1 MTKNSV
7 SETNRYSRRAFLGLG
22 AGIAGGSLL
31 AACGGGSASSGGG
44 GGGKTMKFWDMP
56 WGAPAYNDAA
66 KKLTEG
72 YQPQNGLPDVTYQ
85 TIQWANFTQT
95 FSSAVASNTGPAVS
109 TGGGFQAF
117 QYADQGAIAY
127 ADKLL
132 ESFKSDGTYDDF
144 LPGTIDSMKTS
155 KGYAAVPWQLDMRV
169 WWYRKS
175 LLDENGVKVPTNWNE
190 LSTACNTLAKKGLFG
205 FATGSGAGNNLG
217 AQAIMMMM
225 INNGGGF
232 FSPDGKLDL
241 VTDRNIEAMDFVREL
256 VKMGAVDPAAVSY
269 TGDNLNNQ
277 WKNKK
282 AAMGIHTP
290 GIDTDIGDTSGD
302 LLVMSPLTA
311 PSGDKWCIVFPNN
324 IMMYKNTP
332 SQEGSEAFLGY
343 YIKNMKV
350 LWQQSVEPHIPVLKS
365 IVALP
370 EFQKQTN
377 KVKVIKEWQPV
388 GRTYA
393 ALGTELTPAIA
404 AIDAGQQ
411 LNQFTQTMLA
421 GKTDSRTAL
430 ENFQK
435 ALEPIVK

>member
-1 MTKNSV
+1 MTNNMAA
-7 SETNRYSRRAFLGLG
+7 TNRYSRRAFLGLG
-22 AGIAGGSLL
+22 AGVAGGTLL

-44 GGGKTMKFWDMP
+44 GGGKALKFWDMP

-66 KKLTEG
+66 KKLAEN
-72 YQPQNGLPDVTYQ
+72 YQPQSGLPDATYQ
-85 TIQWANFTQT
+85 IIQWANFTQT
-95 FSSAVASNTGPAVS
+95 FSSAIASNTGPAVS

-127 ADKLL
+127 ADKLV

-144 LPGTIDSMKTS
+144 LPGTFDSMKTS

-175 LLDENGVKVPTNWNE
+175 LLDQNGVKVPTNWDE
-190 LSTACNTLAKKGLFG
+190 LATASDTLAKKGLFG

-256 VKMGAVDPAAVSY
+256 VRMKAIDPAAVSY
-269 TGDNLNNQ
+269 TTDNLQQQ

-282 AAMGIHTP
+282 AAMGIYTP

-302 LLVMSPLTA
+302 LQVMSPLTA
-311 PSGDKWCIVFPNN
+311 PHGDKFCIVFPNN

-332 SQEGSEAFLGY
+332 SQSGSEAFLSY
-343 YIKNMKV
+343 YVKNMKV
-350 LWQQSVEPHIPVLKS
+350 LWQQGVEPHIPVLKS